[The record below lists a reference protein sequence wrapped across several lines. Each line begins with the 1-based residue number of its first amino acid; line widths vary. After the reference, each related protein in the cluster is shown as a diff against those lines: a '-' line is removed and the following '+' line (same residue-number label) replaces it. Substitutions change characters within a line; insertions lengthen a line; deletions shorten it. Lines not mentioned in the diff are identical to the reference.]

1 MAGTAAVVRLE
12 DVHKTYR
19 TGEVDVHAVRGVS
32 LEIARGEFVAFMGS
46 SGSGK
51 STLMNL
57 LGCLDRPT
65 RGRYLLDGFDVSGL
79 DRDQLADIRNRKLG
93 FVFQSFNLLP
103 RTSALENVELPLLY
117 GEHRLTNAEL
127 GEKAR
132 KVLATVGLSGRED
145 HHPSQ
150 LSGGQ
155 QQRVAI
161 ARALI
166 NDPEVVLA
174 DEPTGNLDS
183 RTSLEIMD
191 IFQKLNERG
200 ITIVMVTHETDI
212 AAFAKRNIV
221 MRDGTV
227 QTDQPSRTTPDCG
240 KRNEEFG
247 DQEMKFESTFKIA
260 FRALRRNKLRS
271 VLTALGIII
280 GVGAVIA
287 MVSIG
292 NGAKAQVEQQIAS
305 LGENVILIFSGSV
318 TSSGIRTGWGSAGT
332 LKIEDAEAIRREV
345 PGVIAVSEEVISTRQ
360 VSAGNQNWFTRVY
373 GESPEYFDIRQWP
386 LSDGASF
393 TGQDVRSSNKV
404 CVIGRTT
411 ASQVFGS
418 EDPIGQVL
426 RIQGVPFLVTGV
438 LTPKGLSPQ
447 GTDQDDIVIMP
458 YTSAMKRVIG
468 GSTLRGINVQ
478 VASPNDLAPAQQQ
491 ITELLRQRHNIRAGR
506 DDDFTVRNQQE
517 IAETAT
523 ATSRIMALLLG
534 AIASVSLIV
543 GGIGIMNIML
553 VSVTER
559 TREIGVRLAVGA
571 HGRDILTQF
580 LIEAVTLSVIGGAIG
595 ILLGL
600 GASRM
605 LSVFAHWPTLISI
618 PSIIA
623 AFFVSAAVGI
633 FFGFYPAR
641 EAARLDP
648 IEALRY
654 E

>member
-1 MAGTAAVVRLE
+1 
-12 DVHKTYR
+12 
-19 TGEVDVHAVRGVS
+19 
-32 LEIARGEFVAFMGS
+32 
-46 SGSGK
+46 
-51 STLMNL
+51 
-57 LGCLDRPT
+57 
-65 RGRYLLDGFDVSGL
+65 
-79 DRDQLADIRNRKLG
+79 
-93 FVFQSFNLLP
+93 
-103 RTSALENVELPLLY
+103 
-117 GEHRLTNAEL
+117 
-127 GEKAR
+127 
-132 KVLATVGLSGRED
+132 
-145 HHPSQ
+145 
-150 LSGGQ
+150 
-155 QQRVAI
+155 
-161 ARALI
+161 
-166 NDPEVVLA
+166 
-174 DEPTGNLDS
+174 
-183 RTSLEIMD
+183 
-191 IFQKLNERG
+191 
-200 ITIVMVTHETDI
+200 
-212 AAFAKRNIV
+212 
-221 MRDGTV
+221 
-227 QTDQPSRTTPDCG
+227 
-240 KRNEEFG
+240 
-247 DQEMKFESTFKIA
+247 MKFESTLKIA

-478 VASPNDLAPAQQQ
+478 VASPDDLAPAQQQ

-534 AIASVSLIV
+534 AIASVSLVV

>member
-1 MAGTAAVVRLE
+1 
-12 DVHKTYR
+12 
-19 TGEVDVHAVRGVS
+19 
-32 LEIARGEFVAFMGS
+32 
-46 SGSGK
+46 
-51 STLMNL
+51 
-57 LGCLDRPT
+57 
-65 RGRYLLDGFDVSGL
+65 
-79 DRDQLADIRNRKLG
+79 
-93 FVFQSFNLLP
+93 
-103 RTSALENVELPLLY
+103 
-117 GEHRLTNAEL
+117 
-127 GEKAR
+127 
-132 KVLATVGLSGRED
+132 
-145 HHPSQ
+145 
-150 LSGGQ
+150 
-155 QQRVAI
+155 
-161 ARALI
+161 
-166 NDPEVVLA
+166 
-174 DEPTGNLDS
+174 
-183 RTSLEIMD
+183 
-191 IFQKLNERG
+191 
-200 ITIVMVTHETDI
+200 
-212 AAFAKRNIV
+212 
-221 MRDGTV
+221 
-227 QTDQPSRTTPDCG
+227 
-240 KRNEEFG
+240 
-247 DQEMKFESTFKIA
+247 MKFESTFKIA
-260 FRALRRNKLRS
+260 FRALRRNKMRS

-280 GVGAVIA
+280 GVAAVIA

-360 VSAGNQNWFTRVY
+360 VSAGNQNWFTRIY

-386 LSDGASF
+386 LSEGAIF
-393 TGQDVRSSNKV
+393 TPQDVRSANKG

-418 EDPIGQVL
+418 ENPIGQVL

-447 GTDQDDIVIMP
+447 GPDQDDIVIMP

-478 VASPNDLAPAQQQ
+478 VGSPDDLGPAQQQ
-491 ITELLRQRHNIRAGR
+491 ITELLRQRHNIRPGR

-523 ATSRIMALLLG
+523 ATSRVMSLLLG
-534 AIASVSLIV
+534 AIASVSLVV

-571 HGRDILTQF
+571 HARDILTQF
-580 LIEAVTLSVIGGAIG
+580 LIEAVTLSSIGGVIGI
-595 ILLGL
+595 ILGL
-600 GASRM
+600 AASQV
-605 LSVFAHWPTLISI
+605 LSVVADWPTLISVT
-618 PSIIA
+618 SIIV
-623 AFFVSAAVGI
+623 AFLFSAAVGI

-641 EAARLDP
+641 EASRLDP

>member
-1 MAGTAAVVRLE
+1 M
-12 DVHKTYR
+12 
-19 TGEVDVHAVRGVS
+19 
-32 LEIARGEFVAFMGS
+32 
-46 SGSGK
+46 
-51 STLMNL
+51 
-57 LGCLDRPT
+57 
-65 RGRYLLDGFDVSGL
+65 
-79 DRDQLADIRNRKLG
+79 
-93 FVFQSFNLLP
+93 
-103 RTSALENVELPLLY
+103 
-117 GEHRLTNAEL
+117 
-127 GEKAR
+127 
-132 KVLATVGLSGRED
+132 KV
-145 HHPSQ
+145 
-150 LSGGQ
+150 
-155 QQRVAI
+155 
-161 ARALI
+161 
-166 NDPEVVLA
+166 
-174 DEPTGNLDS
+174 
-183 RTSLEIMD
+183 
-191 IFQKLNERG
+191 
-200 ITIVMVTHETDI
+200 
-212 AAFAKRNIV
+212 
-221 MRDGTV
+221 
-227 QTDQPSRTTPDCG
+227 
-240 KRNEEFG
+240 
-247 DQEMKFESTFKIA
+247 ESTFKIA

-345 PGVIAVSEEVISTRQ
+345 SGVIAVSEEVISTRQ

-386 LSDGASF
+386 LSNGASF

-468 GSTLRGINVQ
+468 GSTLRGINIQ

-580 LIEAVTLSVIGGAIG
+580 LIEAVTLSAIGGAIG

>member
-1 MAGTAAVVRLE
+1 M
-12 DVHKTYR
+12 
-19 TGEVDVHAVRGVS
+19 
-32 LEIARGEFVAFMGS
+32 
-46 SGSGK
+46 
-51 STLMNL
+51 
-57 LGCLDRPT
+57 
-65 RGRYLLDGFDVSGL
+65 
-79 DRDQLADIRNRKLG
+79 
-93 FVFQSFNLLP
+93 
-103 RTSALENVELPLLY
+103 
-117 GEHRLTNAEL
+117 
-127 GEKAR
+127 
-132 KVLATVGLSGRED
+132 KV
-145 HHPSQ
+145 
-150 LSGGQ
+150 
-155 QQRVAI
+155 
-161 ARALI
+161 
-166 NDPEVVLA
+166 
-174 DEPTGNLDS
+174 
-183 RTSLEIMD
+183 
-191 IFQKLNERG
+191 
-200 ITIVMVTHETDI
+200 
-212 AAFAKRNIV
+212 
-221 MRDGTV
+221 
-227 QTDQPSRTTPDCG
+227 
-240 KRNEEFG
+240 
-247 DQEMKFESTFKIA
+247 ESTFKIA

-332 LKIEDAEAIRREV
+332 LKIEDAEAIRHEV

-468 GSTLRGINVQ
+468 GSTLRGINIQ
-478 VASPNDLAPAQQQ
+478 VASPNHLEPAQQQ
-491 ITELLRQRHNIRAGR
+491 IIELLRQRHNIRAGR

>member
-1 MAGTAAVVRLE
+1 M
-12 DVHKTYR
+12 
-19 TGEVDVHAVRGVS
+19 
-32 LEIARGEFVAFMGS
+32 
-46 SGSGK
+46 
-51 STLMNL
+51 
-57 LGCLDRPT
+57 
-65 RGRYLLDGFDVSGL
+65 
-79 DRDQLADIRNRKLG
+79 
-93 FVFQSFNLLP
+93 
-103 RTSALENVELPLLY
+103 
-117 GEHRLTNAEL
+117 
-127 GEKAR
+127 
-132 KVLATVGLSGRED
+132 KV
-145 HHPSQ
+145 
-150 LSGGQ
+150 
-155 QQRVAI
+155 
-161 ARALI
+161 
-166 NDPEVVLA
+166 
-174 DEPTGNLDS
+174 
-183 RTSLEIMD
+183 
-191 IFQKLNERG
+191 
-200 ITIVMVTHETDI
+200 
-212 AAFAKRNIV
+212 
-221 MRDGTV
+221 
-227 QTDQPSRTTPDCG
+227 
-240 KRNEEFG
+240 
-247 DQEMKFESTFKIA
+247 ESTFKIA

-345 PGVIAVSEEVISTRQ
+345 SGVIAVSEEVISTRQ

-393 TGQDVRSSNKV
+393 IGQDVRSSNKV

-468 GSTLRGINVQ
+468 GSTLRGINIQ

-580 LIEAVTLSVIGGAIG
+580 LIEAVTLSAIGGAIG